1 MTYYSQNCPQT
12 LADSP
17 VGFTGYL
24 SRIVGQWLQNQR
36 LRSSIQSERRSLATM
51 SDEMLKDIGIDR
63 ITAGQEALRRD
74 IPEIRYR

>member
-12 LADSP
+12 LVETP

-36 LRSSIQSERRSLATM
+36 LRSSIQSERRCLMTM

-63 ITAGQEALRRD
+63 IEAEQEAQQKNV
-74 IPEIRYR
+74 PGIRYR

>member
-12 LADSP
+12 LVQTP

-36 LRSSIQSERRSLATM
+36 LKSSIQSERRSLMTM

-63 ITAGQEALRRD
+63 IAAEQEAQQKNV
-74 IPEIRYR
+74 PGVRYP

>member
-1 MTYYSQNCPQT
+1 MTYYNQNCPQT
-12 LADSP
+12 LVQTP

-36 LRSSIQSERRSLATM
+36 LKSSIQSERRSLMTM

-63 ITAGQEALRRD
+63 IAAEQEAQLKNV
-74 IPEIRYR
+74 PEVRYR

>member
-1 MTYYSQNCPQT
+1 MTYYTQNCQQT
-12 LADSP
+12 LVQTP

-36 LRSSIQSERRSLATM
+36 LKSSIQSERRSLMTM

-63 ITAGQEALRRD
+63 IAAEQEAQLKNV
-74 IPEIRYR
+74 PGIRYR

>member
-1 MTYYSQNCPQT
+1 MTYYTQNCPQSLIQT
-12 LADSP
+12 P

-36 LRSSIQSERRSLATM
+36 LKFRIQSERRSLMTM

-63 ITAGQEALRRD
+63 IAAEQEAQLKNV
-74 IPEIRYR
+74 PGTRYR